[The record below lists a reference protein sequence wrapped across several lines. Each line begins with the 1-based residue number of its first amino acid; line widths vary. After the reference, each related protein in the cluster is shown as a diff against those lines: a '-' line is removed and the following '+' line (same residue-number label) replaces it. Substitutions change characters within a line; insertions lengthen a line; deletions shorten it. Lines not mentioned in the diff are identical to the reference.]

1 MPVCVHCGEVFPDG
15 RLNCPHCG
23 FDADQGWTDDPG
35 YGELGYDSEE
45 EEYQAFL
52 EREGLASPKKRPGKR
67 GCAPVVLLGVLV
79 CALVLVLL

>member
-1 MPVCVHCGEVFPDG
+1 M
-15 RLNCPHCG
+15 
-23 FDADQGWTDDPG
+23 DADQSWTPDPG

-52 EREGLASPKKRPGKR
+52 EREGLASPKKRPSKR
-67 GCAPVVLLGVLV
+67 GCASVVLLGVLV